1 MVLGTDTRYLGHSA
15 WYITSTLLNR
25 EPEHT
30 APTGALC
37 LLLCLRL
44 SKQRSA
50 CEAGGCAASGCAT
63 LSLSLS
69 FLSFSLLGLYLTCT
83 SHLLLDTQRTIL
95 PQGVCVLSCARTRCI
110 LVLSTCCMH
119 PDQSTSHPEYLHTT
133 LQRVCAVLVRTAYS
147 TTHVLTC
154 MYPDVHTWGCI
165 LHDTYCTVLSTWYLD
180 ACHLPCVVITVRRPS
195 AALNTRNTYSLT
207 TRYPA

>member
-15 WYITSTLLNR
+15 WYISSTLLNR

-30 APTGALC
+30 ARSALC

-50 CEAGGCAASGCAT
+50 LRSKAAAPRAAAPP
-63 LSLSLS
+63 SLSLS

-83 SHLLLDTQRTIL
+83 YHLLLDTQRTIL

-119 PDQSTSHPEYLHTT
+119 HDQSTLHLGASHLG
-133 LQRVCAVLVRTAYS
+133 
-147 TTHVLTC
+147 TC
-154 MYPDVHTWGCI
+154 SEIPRD
-165 LHDTYCTVLSTWYLD
+165 
-180 ACHLPCVVITVRRPS
+180 
-195 AALNTRNTYSLT
+195 
-207 TRYPA
+207 TRYPGISGVYDTRLSCEHVLCMHSHSRLDKYVCIHYA